1 MFKAVHIGCGGIA
14 DSYLQC
20 FHHSRDVRVTAVC
33 DTNLERAKATA
44 KRFHVEHF
52 FDNASEMLS
61 KEKPDVV
68 FITTPPRT
76 HPALVVEA
84 LKAKAHVF
92 VEKPLAIS
100 VRECDQII
108 EQSKQANRMVGVDHD
123 RLFLPTVKKARRIV
137 EDGALG
143 TVTGLEIRWL
153 QEVPRLVNN
162 KEHWAHRLP
171 GGVFGE
177 LLPHPIYLTQ
187 AFLGEV
193 KPVSVVLQKHSDRE
207 WLKAD
212 EIRVLLESAK
222 GLAVLTISLNAPRD
236 FEIVDIFGTR
246 ANLHLVSD
254 TILVKYGR
262 QGASNSSYALGY
274 MSEGF
279 QMLTST
285 IETSIRHVLGRHGAH
300 YATAENLR
308 AFIQAIKQQTR
319 PPVTAEDGKAQ
330 VATLEEI
337 LRLAEV
343 QQA

>member
-1 MFKAVHIGCGGIA
+1 MLRAVHVGCGGIA
-14 DSYLQC
+14 DSYFQC

-52 FDNASEMLS
+52 FENASEMLS

-76 HPALVVEA
+76 HPVLVVEA

-108 EQSKQANRMVGVDHD
+108 EQSKQAGRMVGLNHN
-123 RLFLPTVKKARRIV
+123 RLFLPTVKRARKMV
-137 EDGALG
+137 EKGDLG
-143 TVTGLEIRWL
+143 TVTGIEIKWL
-153 QEVPRLVNN
+153 QEVLHLVDN
-162 KEHWAHRLP
+162 KEHWTHRLP

-177 LLPHPIYLTQ
+177 LLPHPIYMAQT
-187 AFLGEV
+187 FLGDV
-193 KPVSVVLQKHSDRE
+193 TPVAAVLRRQGNRE

-212 EIRVLLESAK
+212 EIRVLLEGAK

-254 TILVKYGR
+254 TILVKYGSR
-262 QGASNSSYALGY
+262 GISNGSYALGY

-285 IETSIRHVLGRHGAH
+285 METSIRHILGRHGAL

-319 PPVTAEDGKAQ
+319 PPVTAEDGRAQ
-330 VATLEEI
+330 VAILEEI
-337 LRLAEV
+337 LRLAGE
-343 QQA
+343 